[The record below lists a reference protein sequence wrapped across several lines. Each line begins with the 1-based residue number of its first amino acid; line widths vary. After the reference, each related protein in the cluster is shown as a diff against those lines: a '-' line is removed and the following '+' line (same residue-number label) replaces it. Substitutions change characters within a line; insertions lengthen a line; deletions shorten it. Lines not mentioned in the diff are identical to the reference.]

1 VDNEA
6 EGYTPAR
13 QQEIETM
20 LGKRTP
26 SEQESTEAASLTEE
40 QEV

>member
-20 LGKRTP
+20 LGKSTP
-26 SEQESTEAASLTEE
+26 SDQVSTDVASLTEE